1 MKFTSALTTIA
12 AGVTAATVAG
22 CGGAASGQPVPPE
35 QPAPADRPTV
45 VLVHGAFA
53 DSSSWNGVIDELTR
67 DGYPV
72 IAAANPLR
80 GLHSDAE
87 YVGSVLDSVSG
98 PVVLAG
104 HSYGGSVMS
113 EAAVDHPNVKA
124 LVYIASFILEPGE
137 STSQLAAK
145 FPGAELGPALDPVAF
160 PLANGSSGNDLYIK
174 QDEFRRV
181 FAADVAP
188 EITELMAAT
197 QRPITEAALNEP
209 ATAAAWKNIPSW
221 NMVTTEDLAIPA
233 ESMRFMGERAESQ
246 TVEIEAS
253 HAVTVSRPEAVADLI
268 GEAARSTGV

>member
-1 MKFTSALTTIA
+1 MKIPSAMTTIA
-12 AGVTAATVAG
+12 VGVTVAALSG
-22 CGGAASGQPVPPE
+22 CGGAASGQPAAPE
-35 QPAPADRPTV
+35 QPAPANRPTV

-53 DSSSWNGVIDELTR
+53 DSSSWNGVVEELTR

-104 HSYGGSVMS
+104 HSYGGPVMS
-113 EAAVDHPNVKA
+113 EAAVGHSNVKA

-137 STSQLAAK
+137 SASQMAGK
-145 FPGAELGPALDPVAF
+145 FPGAQLGPALNTVPF
-160 PLANGSSGNDLYIK
+160 PLPHGGTGNDLYIK

-188 EITELMAAT
+188 EITGLMAAT

-209 ATAAAWKNIPSW
+209 ATEAAWKTIPSW

-233 ESMRFMGERAESQ
+233 ESMRFMGERANSQ

-253 HAVTVSRPEAVADLI
+253 HAVTVSHPEAVADLI

>member
-1 MKFTSALTTIA
+1 MTFISALTT
-12 AGVTAATVAG
+12 TAAAFTLAALAA
-22 CGGAASGQPVPPE
+22 CGGASADQPAPPE
-35 QPAPADRPTV
+35 QPAPAVKPTV

-53 DSSSWNGVIDELTR
+53 DSSSWNDVIEDLKR

-80 GLHSDAE
+80 GLHSDAA

-113 EAAVDHPNVKA
+113 EAAVGHPNVTA

-145 FPGAELGPALDPVAF
+145 FPGAELGPALDTVAF
-160 PLANGSSGNDLYIK
+160 PLPGGGTGNDLYIK

-188 EITELMAAT
+188 EVTELLAAT
-197 QRPITEAALNEP
+197 QRPIADSALNEP
-209 ATAAAWKNIPSW
+209 ATAAAWKDIPSW

-233 ESMRFMGERAESQ
+233 ESMRFMGARAKST

-253 HAVTVSRPEAVADLI
+253 HAVAVSHPEAVADLI
-268 GEAARSTGV
+268 GEAARATAG

>member
-1 MKFTSALTTIA
+1 MRFTSILFTITV
-12 AGVTAATVAG
+12 GATLATLSG
-22 CGGAASGQPVPPE
+22 CGGAAAEQAPSE
-35 QPAPADRPTV
+35 QPAPEDRPTV

-53 DSSSWNGVIDELTR
+53 DSSSWNGVIESLTR

-87 YVGSVLDSVSG
+87 YVESVISSVPG

-104 HSYGGSVMS
+104 HSYGGPVMS
-113 EAAVDHPNVKA
+113 EAAVGHPNVKA

-137 STSQLAAK
+137 TTSELAGK
-145 FPGAELGPALDPVAF
+145 FPGGELGPALNTVPF
-160 PLANGSSGNDLYIK
+160 PLPNGDKGNDLYIK

-188 EITELMAAT
+188 EVTELMAAT

-209 ATAAAWKNIPSW
+209 ATEAAWKSIPTW
-221 NMVTTEDLAIPA
+221 NMVTTADLAIPA
-233 ESMRFMGERAESQ
+233 ESMRFMGERAKST
-246 TVEIEAS
+246 TVEIDAS
-253 HAVTVSRPEAVADLI
+253 HAVTVSHPDAVADLI
-268 GEAARSTGV
+268 GEAARATVA